1 MCEGDE
7 EVTEDPQP
15 DPDPQPTPT
24 YNEDTGEFATEF
36 NGKEEKPSEFPVIP
50 VTAIGVGT
58 IFLIA
63 ALA

>member
-15 DPDPQPTPT
+15 EPDPQPTPT
-24 YNEDTGEFATEF
+24 YNKDTGEFATEF
-36 NGKEEKPSEFPVIP
+36 NGKEEEPSEFPILP
-50 VTAIGVGT
+50 VAAGVSA